1 MNRRVS
7 PSLAGDVERVLERG
21 SFCYVA
27 THTRHGPHVTPIVF
41 VLSAGRLW
49 VTTSRTSVKAL
60 TWRHDDRVSGLVVD
74 GDLAVSFGGRVR
86 TFDLLDASSWGRSVR
101 TAPGLAL
108 ASARFSQK
116 NARFFAGYAVDAN
129 HVPLAWTPPGRVF
142 AELTLERTALVRA
155 REVVRTSGA
164 WGSELAGR
172 ERFRATRSAAD
183 PFERVPSVVAEALGR
198 RGEGVLAVEGE
209 VGLAVFPAAWAVH
222 GSGLYAATSS
232 DVLALAG
239 RAEPSGPSALVV
251 DRRSAWR
258 ARDMVGAM
266 VRGAGSTYLPGRLA
280 AGERSAAEVARAAD
294 VEPATSAI
302 VRVEARRIVWWRGW
316 LSGTAV
322 VA

>member
-1 MNRRVS
+1 MSR
-7 PSLAGDVERVLERG
+7 SLAADVERVLERG

-27 THTRHGPHVTPIVF
+27 TRTRHGPHVTPMVF
-41 VLSAGRLW
+41 ALSAGRVW

-60 TWRHDDRVSGLVVD
+60 AWRHDDRVAGLVVD
-74 GDLAVSFGGRVR
+74 GGDAVTFGGRVR
-86 TFDLLDASSWGRSVR
+86 TFDVLDASSWGRSVR
-101 TAPGLAL
+101 SAPDLTI
-108 ASARFSQK
+108 ASARFSHK

-129 HVPLAWTPPGRVF
+129 RVPLAWMPPGRVF
-142 AELTLERTALVRA
+142 AEVSLERTALVGA
-155 REVVRTSGA
+155 TGVLRTSGA

-172 ERFRATRSAAD
+172 ERFRARRSGED
-183 PFERVPSVVAEALGR
+183 PFAAMPSEVTEALER
-198 RGEGVLAVEGE
+198 RGEGVLAVEGGA
-209 VGLAVFPAAWAVH
+209 GLAVLPAAWVVH
-222 GSGLYAATSS
+222 GSSLYAALPS

-251 DRRSAWR
+251 DRRSSWR

-266 VRGAGSTYLPGRLA
+266 VRGEGSTYLPGRLA
-280 AGERSAAEVARAAD
+280 GGERSAAQVARAAG

-316 LSGTAV
+316 SSGTAV